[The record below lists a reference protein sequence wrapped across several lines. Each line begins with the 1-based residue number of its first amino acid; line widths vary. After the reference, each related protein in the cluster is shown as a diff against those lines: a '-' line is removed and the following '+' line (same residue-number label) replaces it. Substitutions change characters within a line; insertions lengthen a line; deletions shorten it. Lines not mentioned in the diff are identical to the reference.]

1 VQVSDHY
8 QKPKPCSI
16 HLQDLRKPLDVWKSL
31 STSPAPSDS
40 AQAVL
45 LPHEYK
51 CMWGALKK
59 ARQKVNKKLE
69 EARQRGVIKS
79 SLEAKLT
86 LHVTPRGGHPAT
98 MTASSDGAEEASTD
112 ASGALAGR
120 MTGDMA
126 SALWLLAQSERERA
140 ERERLEY
147 DLLSEYF
154 VVSACSAV
162 QGSDATD
169 GHGGSEEADG
179 GSDDGGDDV
188 TAMNVVERKRQ
199 RGDRLEAP
207 KQQKTKKL
215 GWLTVTVER
224 MPGDKCPRC
233 WRWTTTPH
241 ANLLCV
247 PCFAAVAKR
256 AEQQHAS

>member
-31 STSPAPSDS
+31 STSPASSDS

-86 LHVTPRGGHPAT
+86 LHVTPRGGQSTT
-98 MTASSDGAEEASTD
+98 MALPSDG

-120 MTGDMA
+120 MTSDMA
-126 SALWLLAQSERERA
+126 SALWLLAQSERERP

-154 VVSACSAV
+154 VVSACSVV
-162 QGSDATD
+162 QGSDATG

-179 GSDDGGDDV
+179 GSDDGGDDL

-199 RGDRLEAP
+199 RGDSTEAP

-215 GWLTVTVER
+215 GWLAVTVER

-241 ANLLCV
+241 ADLLCV

-256 AEQQHAS
+256 AEQPHSK